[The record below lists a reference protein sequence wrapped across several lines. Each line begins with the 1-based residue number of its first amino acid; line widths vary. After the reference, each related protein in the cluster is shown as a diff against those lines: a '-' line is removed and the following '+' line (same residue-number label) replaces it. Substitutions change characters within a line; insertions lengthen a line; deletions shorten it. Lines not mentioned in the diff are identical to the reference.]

1 MTVSPSFDL
10 TSTHDTQLQ
19 QQKEKGVPEEAGRE
33 PRSVWGDNDALVF
46 VKKWVRTRH
55 AILFRLSNHTVQVM
69 FLDSTEVILSS
80 EAKLVT
86 FCDKQGQRRTMSL
99 QEVTEAPRS
108 DITKRLKYT
117 KDILRQLITSGK
129 R

>member
-1 MTVSPSFDL
+1 MRGNL
-10 TSTHDTQLQ
+10 TRDMKQLQ
-19 QQKEKGVPEEAGRE
+19 QQKEKGLPEEYGRE
-33 PRSVWGDNDALVF
+33 PRNVWGDNDALVF

>member
-1 MTVSPSFDL
+1 MSAQRALATGESIPG
-10 TSTHDTQLQ
+10 Q
-19 QQKEKGVPEEAGRE
+19 
-33 PRSVWGDNDALVF
+33 PRAVWGENDDDQRATLVY

-69 FLDSTEVILSS
+69 FLDNTEVILSS
-80 EAKLVT
+80 EARIIT
-86 FCDKQGQRRTMSL
+86 FADKHGHRRTYSVA
-99 QEVTEAPRS
+99 EITRDPRT

-117 KDILRQLITSGK
+117 KDILRQLISGSK

>member
-1 MTVSPSFDL
+1 M
-10 TSTHDTQLQ
+10 
-19 QQKEKGVPEEAGRE
+19 EAWAEAE
-33 PRSVWGDNDALVF
+33 PLVF

-69 FLDSTEVILSS
+69 FLDNTEIILSS
-80 EAKLVT
+80 EAKMIT
-86 FCDKQGQRRTMSL
+86 FADKQGARRTMTL
-99 QEVTEAPRS
+99 AEVTEAPRS
-108 DITKRLKYT
+108 DVTKRLKYT